1 MKSTFLV
8 SKGLLCLYDKQNNT
22 SIWLLVDM
30 KFLFSFSTR
39 HLTCSLRSLTGYPV
53 KHSKINFHIYWHA
66 NVFILYFLNKWMTVA
81 QLYLVSYPRSDAK
94 PLSGSIT
101 SIKITPKN
109 EHWSLLVLVL
119 LLVFRVSSIV
129 EGRGINRTK
138 PDSWLVESRA
148 TGACNILAY
157 VNHSNNSKL
166 NAGFP

>member
-1 MKSTFLV
+1 
-8 SKGLLCLYDKQNNT
+8 
-22 SIWLLVDM
+22 
-30 KFLFSFSTR
+30 
-39 HLTCSLRSLTGYPV
+39 
-53 KHSKINFHIYWHA
+53 
-66 NVFILYFLNKWMTVA
+66 MTVA

-148 TGACNILAY
+148 TGVCNILAY
-157 VNHSNNSKL
+157 CIYSINRHGIYYIFRDSSTTFIRGRRLFKIHSWIFSNNKLMVNTGFKAGGSLYSKFSFKE
-166 NAGFP
+166 NWRDTRY